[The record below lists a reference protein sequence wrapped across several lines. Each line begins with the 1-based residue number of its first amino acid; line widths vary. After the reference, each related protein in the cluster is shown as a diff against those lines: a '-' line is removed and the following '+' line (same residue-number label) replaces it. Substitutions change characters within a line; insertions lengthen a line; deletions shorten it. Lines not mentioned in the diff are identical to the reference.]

1 MPIPNLTDET
11 PINQY
16 AANSGETE
24 FAFTF
29 YIFALSDIKVYANDV
44 LKTITTDYVVRK
56 NDGNVIG
63 DADLPMDG
71 GKIIFNVGRTAGEKI
86 SLNRDI
92 PVDRSTQ
99 FSTGGAFK
107 ADSLNSELT
116 RILTIA
122 QQLKRDI
129 ARSFRL
135 APSDAEG
142 GSLQLPTDRADN
154 FLAFDS
160 NSNLILTKFAD
171 FDKAN
176 VSPFMATLLDDVSAS
191 IARDTLGLA
200 IGTNVQ
206 AQNANLTALAGL
218 AGVANLTALAGLAGV
233 ANLTALANLN
243 GSANKI
249 PYFNGS
255 GSMALAD
262 LQSNRNAIIN
272 GDFNVWQRGTSF
284 TSVADGVYL
293 ADRWFY
299 SKISSAVH
307 DITLSSD
314 VPTVA
319 QAGRLFKN
327 SLKADCQTVD
337 SSIAS
342 GDLVRISQRIEGFN
356 WLPLAQRT
364 ITLSFWVKATK
375 TGIYCV
381 SLGNSGADR
390 SYVAEYT
397 VNASNTW
404 EFKTITFT
412 ASPSAGT
419 WNYDN
424 GVGLALTFTLA
435 SGSTFQTTKDTWQT
449 GSFFATANQVNACDS
464 TANDFLIAGVQL
476 EAGSVA
482 TPFEYRT
489 IQQELSLCERYY
501 EWLPSGIIGAVSVT
515 GQTSYAYWA
524 YRTKKRGTPTFTA
537 GAGSQFA
544 STYTVSD
551 THTIV
556 QISNNFTFIAGNSSA
571 SSEL

>member
-16 AANSGETE
+16 TANSGETE

-191 IARDTLGLA
+191 IARGTL
-200 IGTNVQ
+200 N
-206 AQNANLTALAGL
+206 AQELNANLTSLAGL
-218 AGVANLTALAGLAGV
+218 AGVANLT
-233 ANLTALANLN
+233 TLANLN

-249 PYFNGS
+249 PYFNGA
-255 GSMALAD
+255 GSMALVD
-262 LQSNRNAIIN
+262 LRPNRNAIIN

-307 DITLSSD
+307 DITLSND

-337 SSIAS
+337 SSIVS

-375 TGIYCV
+375 TGIYCA

-419 WNYDN
+419 WNYEN

-464 TANDFLIAGVQL
+464 TSNDFFIAGVQL

-489 IQQELSLCERYY
+489 FQQELFLCQRYY
-501 EWLPSGIIGAVSVT
+501 E
-515 GQTSYAYWA
+515 
-524 YRTKKRGTPTFTA
+524 
-537 GAGSQFA
+537 AGSTWGLSYGSSGSVVQRCLYPFKATKRTGSPSSSVSILSGSLTSPSQSSISQFNLW
-544 STYTVSD
+544 
-551 THTIV
+551 IG
-556 QISNNFTFIAGNSSA
+556 FGSSGPGIDGHFNVIIND
-571 SSEL
+571 EL

>member
-16 AANSGETE
+16 TANSGETE

-191 IARDTLGLA
+191 IARGTL
-200 IGTNVQ
+200 N
-206 AQNANLTALAGL
+206 AQELNANLT
-218 AGVANLTALAGLAGV
+218 T
-233 ANLTALANLN
+233 LANLN

-249 PYFNGS
+249 AYFNGV

-262 LQSNRNAIIN
+262 LQPNRNAIIN

-284 TSVADGVYL
+284 TSVVDGTYV

-397 VNASNTW
+397 VNVSNTW

-419 WNYDN
+419 WNYEN

-464 TANDFLIAGVQL
+464 TSNDFSSQEFNLKQVQ
-476 EAGSVA
+476 
-482 TPFEYRT
+482 
-489 IQQELSLCERYY
+489 
-501 EWLPSGIIGAVSVT
+501 
-515 GQTSYAYWA
+515 
-524 YRTKKRGTPTFTA
+524 
-537 GAGSQFA
+537 
-544 STYTVSD
+544 
-551 THTIV
+551 
-556 QISNNFTFIAGNSSA
+556 
-571 SSEL
+571 